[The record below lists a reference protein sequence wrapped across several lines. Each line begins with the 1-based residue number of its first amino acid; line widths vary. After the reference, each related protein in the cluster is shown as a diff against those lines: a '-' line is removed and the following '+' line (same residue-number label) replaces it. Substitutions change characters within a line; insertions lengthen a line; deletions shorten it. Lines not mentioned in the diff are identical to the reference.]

1 MQTKK
6 NKKKRTKATPRRA
19 NPTAKKKTQEYYTN
33 RRMDSEQG
41 ASPADKPSPK
51 RPLLTLVLPSPVL
64 PSPLLLTQNRQRLAT
79 RRRPP
84 LRRGSALPPSFNDT
98 PNKQGKRLLDIDHFS
113 STRLHEATAI
123 APGPVEADLCRDLAG
138 ALQVA
143 FVCGDDFDRGG
154 AAAVLARLGFHVDE
168 GVEVV
173 EGGEGR
179 ERGDVVDEE
188 EGIRGQVGRGPET
201 AVFFL
206 TGRVGQHEVVGV
218 AVDGARYGVRV
229 LWWGLVGVGVR
240 TGKGGG
246 GGVGGGGGRSGGGGG
261 GGSGGVGVGAGVGE
275 DRTYCRVI
283 SGAC

>member
-1 MQTKK
+1 M
-6 NKKKRTKATPRRA
+6 N
-19 NPTAKKKTQEYYTN
+19 
-33 RRMDSEQG
+33 SEQS
-41 ASPADKPSPK
+41 ASPADKASPK
-51 RPLLTLVLPSPVL
+51 GPLLILVLPSPVS

-84 LRRGSALPPSFNDT
+84 LWWGGALPPSLNDT
-98 PNKQGKRLLDIDHFS
+98 PNKQGKRLLDIDHFP
-113 STRLHEATAI
+113 STRLHEATAV
-123 APGPVEADLCRDLAG
+123 APGPVEADLCRDLSG

-143 FVCGDDFDRGG
+143 FVCGDDFDGGG

-173 EGGEGR
+173 EGGERG

-188 EGIRGQVGRGPET
+188 EGVRGQVRGGPEA

-206 TGRVGQHEVVGV
+206 AGRVGQHEVVGV

-229 LWWGLVGVGVR
+229 L
-240 TGKGGG
+240 
-246 GGVGGGGGRSGGGGG
+246 
-261 GGSGGVGVGAGVGE
+261 
-275 DRTYCRVI
+275 YCWVI